1 MGEARRVGRERTS
14 EESWQNS
21 RLLLLIKLPCCADLL
36 LLLLLLALRCPALHP
51 QPSCQQCQAPCHA
64 SHPLTRECG
73 LQPVVVVHHGG
84 HAVKAVAVKP
94 AGAGG
99 EGEGEEETGRWA
111 GTEVVNRK

>member
-1 MGEARRVGRERTS
+1 
-14 EESWQNS
+14 
-21 RLLLLIKLPCCADLL
+21 
-36 LLLLLLALRCPALHP
+36 
-51 QPSCQQCQAPCHA
+51 
-64 SHPLTRECG
+64 
-73 LQPVVVVHHGG
+73 VVVVHHGG